1 MTPEQARAVREARV
15 FLLDFDGPVCSAF
28 AGYPAPEV
36 AKGLLEDAEK
46 AGTSVVPEM
55 REESDPMKV
64 LDFLFEANPRNHV
77 HAEAFLTAAESRS
90 VLDSTPT
97 AGAVE
102 FLEAAHE
109 FGTPVVVV
117 SNNSPEAVRAFLES
131 QGIEGLVVSV
141 VGRNKSSPH
150 LMKPNPYLLE
160 KALRGLSVS
169 PAQALMIGDSVTDI
183 EVSQAV
189 GVPSVGYANRP
200 GKAQRFDEL
209 GADIVVTDMGVLA
222 QLLSPHG

>member
-36 AKGLLEDAEK
+36 AKDLLKDAEK

-117 SNNSPEAVRAFLES
+117 SNNSPESVRAFLEI
-131 QGIEGLVVSV
+131 QGIESLVVSV
-141 VGRNKSSPH
+141 VGRNKSSPR

-200 GKAQRFDEL
+200 GKAKRFDEL

-222 QLLSPHG
+222 QALSPHG

>member
-1 MTPEQARAVREARV
+1 MTPEQARAVREARA

-36 AKGLLEDAEK
+36 AKDLLKDAEK
-46 AGTSVVPEM
+46 AGTSVIPEM

-117 SNNSPEAVRAFLES
+117 SNNSPESVRAFLES

-141 VGRNKSSPH
+141 VGRNKSSPR

-222 QLLSPHG
+222 QVLSPHG